1 MFNLTIFEILLSAV
15 SLVLSPTQ
23 RGAGSER
30 VTVLVKNQKN
40 IQNLFKLLEK
50 WLTYK
55 LRRFCVVFK
64 FFWFCLTLSVPEKLK
79 NSIFEMPIIPQT
91 LNTNN
96 LRNTSAKSI
105 NLHTIRKLI
114 ECSLKKVFSKG
125 DVYYYRFRDIAVP
138 S

>member
-1 MFNLTIFEILLSAV
+1 MNRFRMRKKTFELLFEIKM
-15 SLVLSPTQ
+15 VL
-23 RGAGSER
+23 R
-30 VTVLVKNQKN
+30 
-40 IQNLFKLLEK
+40 KLG
-50 WLTYK
+50 T
-55 LRRFCVVFK
+55 
-64 FFWFCLTLSVPEKLK
+64 LTLSVSEKLK

-114 ECSLKKVFSKG
+114 ECSLKNVFSKG